1 MSRSTSTMSDE
12 TRTGQR
18 IAIDSPIITVCCHY
32 DRTHQQIALQ
42 RNRNCIV
49 WSRWLTALNTLSFIC
64 CYMFGGKA
72 QKVQYDIWSL
82 GCEWIYCMSTTM
94 WPTWKHG
101 TLSAITSNC
110 PMTIIQV
117 PDGGDMMGCSVES
130 AHRDVMHQSQLD
142 PNAWKL
148 LTKKFC
154 VSGNIHGQL
163 YRNVGQCSSH
173 E

>member
-1 MSRSTSTMSDE
+1 
-12 TRTGQR
+12 
-18 IAIDSPIITVCCHY
+18 
-32 DRTHQQIALQ
+32 
-42 RNRNCIV
+42 
-49 WSRWLTALNTLSFIC
+49 
-64 CYMFGGKA
+64 
-72 QKVQYDIWSL
+72 
-82 GCEWIYCMSTTM
+82 
-94 WPTWKHG
+94 
-101 TLSAITSNC
+101 
-110 PMTIIQV
+110 MTIIQV

-173 E
+173 EKQEQSATATYPSVEFKPV